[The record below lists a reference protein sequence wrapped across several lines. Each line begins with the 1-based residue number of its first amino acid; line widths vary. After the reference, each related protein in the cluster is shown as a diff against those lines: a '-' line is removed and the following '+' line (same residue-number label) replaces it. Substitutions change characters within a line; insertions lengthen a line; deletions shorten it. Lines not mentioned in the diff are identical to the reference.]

1 MGSFLCNIIGR
12 ERKID
17 REIEKDEIIGGKG
30 EKERKKEWQE
40 ERERDWMQKVIKR
53 GNKKDKYWEEEGKK
67 ENLWYRIRWEKKEKK
82 DRIRERKKK

>member
-1 MGSFLCNIIGR
+1 
-12 ERKID
+12 
-17 REIEKDEIIGGKG
+17 
-30 EKERKKEWQE
+30 
-40 ERERDWMQKVIKR
+40 MQKVIKR